1 MKIKK
6 PTKEQLKLLKKLYLN
21 SFPKYERKPFS
32 LMRIWE
38 KLGKM
43 EILCICNDTDFG
55 GLVITVLYGDLVLI
69 DYFAVS
75 EEIRGTGIGS
85 QAIDLIRE
93 RYKGKRIFL
102 EIESTLKPCDDLIIR
117 KRRKSFYLRN
127 GLTEC
132 GISVMLFGVEMEL
145 LAFDKSV
152 TYEEYYEL
160 YNNLGGRIVT
170 SKISEI
176 R

>member
-6 PTKEQLKLLKKLYLN
+6 PTKKQLKLLKKLYLS
-21 SFPKYERKPFS
+21 SFPKYERKPFA
-32 LMRIWE
+32 LMQLWE

-43 EILCICNDTDFG
+43 EILCIGSDTDFG
-55 GLVITVLYGDLVLI
+55 GLVITVLYRDLVLI
-69 DYFAVS
+69 DYFAVC

-102 EIESTLKPCDDLIIR
+102 EIESTLKPCKDLSIR

-145 LAFDKSV
+145 LVFDKSV
-152 TYEEYYEL
+152 TYEEYYGL
-160 YNNLGGRIVT
+160 YKNLGGRIIT
-170 SKISEI
+170 GKISEI
-176 R
+176 